1 VERSDVGACFGGT
14 IRRRSRLKKEGV
26 MRHVMSPKAMVGF
39 IFLVAPMAVAQTPA
53 APPAL
58 PGVKELSSP
67 DDTVRKAA
75 IKMMEDA
82 FAANPRVAAE
92 QIYKKRLAGPLF
104 DSGHYDEAADFTLL
118 CIQKQ
123 PGQLDRVYYA
133 LTLRAKSLSKLG
145 KHDEALATAKSLYN
159 WCLVKD
165 TPKAIDIIADCLTA
179 AYPNDPGKA
188 KRFKLQ
194 QLAGGSDQPSTL
206 DLGPS
211 IFAEIKV
218 DPARSRDALTCIL
231 GAGFSG
237 RRRC

>member
-1 VERSDVGACFGGT
+1 
-14 IRRRSRLKKEGV
+14 
-26 MRHVMSPKAMVGF
+26 
-39 IFLVAPMAVAQTPA
+39 
-53 APPAL
+53 
-58 PGVKELSSP
+58 
-67 DDTVRKAA
+67 
-75 IKMMEDA
+75 MEDA
-82 FAANPRVAAE
+82 LASDPRIAAGD
-92 QIYKKRLAGPLF
+92 IYKKRLAGALF
-104 DSGHYDEAADFTLL
+104 DSGHYDEVADFTLL

-133 LTLRAKSLSKLG
+133 LTLRAKALSKLG
-145 KHDEALATAKSLYN
+145 KHEEALAAAKSLYN

-218 DPARSRDALTCIL
+218 DPKVYESDALTREKGEWKRFVQASVLLLQDQPAKAREIFEPLRKSTNPKVSTESTDAVGRCIK
-231 GAGFSG
+231 AEQG
-237 RRRC
+237 RLAEANAFVKSVQPAPPAP